1 MGKSRRERRRHAA
14 MMACRCAPSE
24 SRWVDEEL
32 GAGSEERGV
41 RNEINR
47 AQRRCPV
54 PRCIDRSRGRC
65 LRSAALYAPAVTALP
80 LRSRWLC
87 SHELDGPTQGFT
99 ATPNPPQNL
108 RA

>member
-1 MGKSRRERRRHAA
+1 M
-14 MMACRCAPSE
+14 
-24 SRWVDEEL
+24 
-32 GAGSEERGV
+32 
-41 RNEINR
+41 
-47 AQRRCPV
+47 

-80 LRSRWLC
+80 LRSRSLGP
-87 SHELDGPTQGFT
+87 HELDRPARPFA